1 MKIVGIIIGSTAAL
15 AVVLAAVVVVQKF
28 PEHSATVT
36 NGLGQPVRVSLCGF
50 GVDAV
55 DLDRGSQVKLDLL
68 PWESSCAVYVGDDA
82 QHYAGC
88 LRIGDKG
95 AVVIS
100 EASLQRT
107 ASLNHC

>member
-1 MKIVGIIIGSTAAL
+1 MIIGVTAAL
-15 AVVLAAVVVVQKF
+15 AVVVLAVVAVLKF
-28 PEHSATVT
+28 PERSTTVT
-36 NGLGQPVRVSLCGF
+36 NGLGQPVRVTLCGF

-68 PWESSCAVYVGDDA
+68 PWESSCAVYSGDNA

-88 LRIGDKG
+88 LPIGDKSD
-95 AVVIS
+95 VVIS